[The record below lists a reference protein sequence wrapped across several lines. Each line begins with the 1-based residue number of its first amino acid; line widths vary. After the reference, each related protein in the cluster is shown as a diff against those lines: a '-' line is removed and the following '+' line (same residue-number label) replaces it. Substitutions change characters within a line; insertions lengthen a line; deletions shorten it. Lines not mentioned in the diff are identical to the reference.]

1 MTETLTAA
9 RNYLAAGFSLFPLAY
24 RTKDPK
30 RNLLPL
36 VDGVHTWKP
45 FQVERPTE
53 DQVKSWFGGA
63 ICNIALVMGQ
73 VSGGVIAID
82 FDVEEA
88 YLAWVKKYP
97 QLGPDC
103 TATAET
109 GKGYHVLV
117 RMPAP
122 LPRSWKITY
131 TGQHIGETRG
141 EGGYI
146 AVWPS
151 IHPSGRQYIWI
162 TPPWEKICSVN
173 SLAELGLSR
182 AVEENKPQR
191 FENPLRFNE
200 QQPNGKHSLP
210 PRTLAFMQTGALGQ
224 SARGVND
231 ELYHAAVQHAAAGYS
246 PDETLS
252 ALMPAAEKFY
262 IGTGDGNT
270 ESQARRTILSGW
282 KGGEGK
288 QPITLGQSSGAAAR
302 QPHGPKQQQGS
313 GSPGHPEGVEAGE
326 IGAASNGGPALAGDD
341 GGPNEPSQNGLKP
354 KYSLRGDWI
363 IYTYYTTNKGDVEPK
378 EQHIPFYGQIT
389 KKLTVYS
396 ETGQT
401 VTYTIEGKKDGLPYT
416 AEVEA
421 KDFAKGATLFTK
433 LLDQLPGGAPP
444 DIEHTLIPRL
454 GTAIAAI
461 SKRRKIIELKA
472 ITSTGWTPDGKAF
485 VMPAGVVGQSNYI
498 CKLDD
503 NMSKELASFGFRK
516 NALPENKIALKAL
529 QDLMLI
535 YRADVIHTLLG
546 HVFLPPLL
554 RWLGDEARY
563 LYHIYGET
571 GSFKTILATL
581 MMALYGPT
589 GSEAIVYKWTNTPY
603 GADSRA
609 YSLKDCMM
617 LIDDLKPGTIPPDVL
632 PKWVAFIQA
641 AVDAQG
647 RKRAGQGGHAGVTLP
662 PRALL
667 LSTGEAV
674 PEAGEASYTARMLLG
689 QLAPQPQEKNEQ
701 GEWVRKRNP
710 KLDEIKDRAFL
721 FSGLMGS
728 YIEWLI
734 AGDGCGALAKFKEF
748 QNTSIATEHAR
759 LSSNYAANSTG
770 YATFLKFCNATGLL
784 SDDEASLME
793 LGHAACI
800 HQVVANTGKKVKD
813 ERYSQKFI
821 RILQDAIS
829 TGHAIISDHPGTE
842 GRYIGWKDEECL
854 YLVSGTISVINHW
867 LRSVSREIINIP
879 MKELARQMYH
889 DGLIKSTPK
898 RIELGEFDLSKRNPS
913 TGNTHR
919 VFAVYLTRLFEP
931 IED

>member
-53 DQVKSWFGGA
+53 DQVKSWFNGPP
-63 ICNIALVMGQ
+63 CNIALVMGQ
-73 VSGGVIAID
+73 VSGRVIAID

-151 IHPSGRQYIWI
+151 IHPSGRQYTWI

-182 AVEENKPQR
+182 AVEETKPQR
-191 FENPLRFNE
+191 FENPLRFE
-200 QQPNGKHSLP
+200 DQQPNGKHPLP
-210 PRTLAFMQTGALGQ
+210 PRTIAFMNSGSLGQ

-288 QPITLGQSSGAAAR
+288 QPIHSPGPNG
-302 QPHGPKQQQGS
+302 HGP
-313 GSPGHPEGVEAGE
+313 
-326 IGAASNGGPALAGDD
+326 IGAAPQPDPALAGKDD
-341 GGPNEPSQNGLKP
+341 GPNVISLHETSGLKAA
-354 KYSLRGDWI
+354 YSQRGGEMV
-363 IYTYYTTNKGDVEPK
+363 YTTYKQVKDDIIALEKVF
-378 EQHIPFYGQIT
+378 PFWGHVTQKT
-389 KKLTVYS
+389 TLFDES
-396 ETGQT
+396 SQT
-401 VTYTIEGKKDGLPYT
+401 VIYTIEGGKDGKKFT
-416 AEVEA
+416 AEITA
-421 KDFAKGATLFTK
+421 QDFADGNRLFTR
-433 LLDQLPGGAPP
+433 LLNYLPGKPP
-444 DIEHTLIPRL
+444 AVDPPLINRL
-454 GTAIAAI
+454 ATAIAAI
-461 SKRRKIIELKA
+461 TPDEKMHEIKA
-472 ITSTGWTPDGKAF
+472 ITSTGWTPDGKAY
-485 VMPAGVVGQSNYI
+485 VLPGGSVGLSDYQ
-498 CKLDD
+498 CKLDLELG
-503 NMSKELASFGFRK
+503 KEFFTFGLRK
-516 NALPENKIALKAL
+516 NTPEENKVAWEAIMGLFA
-529 QDLMLI
+529 I
-535 YRADVIHTLLG
+535 YRFEVIHTALA
-546 HVFLPPLL
+546 HAFLPPLL

-563 LYHIYGET
+563 LYHIHADT
-571 GSFKTILATL
+571 GSFKTELAKL
-581 MMALYGPT
+581 LMALYGPT
-589 GSEAIVYKWTNTPY
+589 GSAGLTYKWSGTPY
-603 GADSRA
+603 GAEARA
-609 YSLKDCMM
+609 YALKDCLM
-617 LIDDLKPGTIPPDVL
+617 LIDDLKPGTVTIDAL
-632 PKWVAFIQA
+632 PKWVAFVQA

-647 RKRAGQGGHAGVTLP
+647 RKRATVGGKAAASLP

-674 PEAGEASYTARMLLG
+674 PEAGEASYSARMLLA
-689 QLAPQPQEKNEQ
+689 QLSAQPA
-701 GEWVRKRNP
+701 GVRNT
-710 KLDEIKDRAFL
+710 KLDEIKAVAPL
-721 FSGLMGS
+721 FSGLMGA
-728 YIEWLI
+728 YIQWLLT
-734 AGDGCGALAKFKEF
+734 GNGRGALEKFKEF
-748 QNTSIATEHAR
+748 QAQSLKTEHTR
-759 LSSNYAANSTG
+759 LSNNYAANSTG
-770 YATFLKFCNATGLL
+770 AAMLVQFCLEHRLMTDKEAALYQDGYQVAIQEIVGKTG
-784 SDDEASLME
+784 D
-793 LGHAACI
+793 
-800 HQVVANTGKKVKD
+800 KVKS
-813 ERYSQKFI
+813 ERYSWKF
-821 RILQDAIS
+821 LDALRNAVS
-829 TGHAIISDHPGTE
+829 TGYA
-842 GRYIGWKDEECL
+842 
-854 YLVSGTISVINHW
+854 TISSHICDRRIAWEDDDYIYLLSGSFEVVNQW
-867 LRSVSREIINIP
+867 LRLSGQSPINIS
-879 MKELARQMYH
+879 KAELRKQLFHDKCSYCTDAREKN
-889 DGLIKSTPK
+889 GW
-898 RIELGEFDLSKRNPS
+898 FDHQATDPATKARVLVIALYRDKF
-913 TGNTHR
+913 NTHSEEQN
-919 VFAVYLTRLFEP
+919 VK
-931 IED
+931 D